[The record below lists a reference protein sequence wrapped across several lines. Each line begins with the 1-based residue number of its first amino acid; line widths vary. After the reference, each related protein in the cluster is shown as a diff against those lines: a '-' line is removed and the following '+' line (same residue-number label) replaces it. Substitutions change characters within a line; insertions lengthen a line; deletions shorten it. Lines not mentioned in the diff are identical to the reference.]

1 MQYMVTCPEIEQ
13 LFLET
18 AVRLCYTK
26 QKQDLY
32 FAKDMHMKKTLKK
45 PKTAFLKDNRFIFL
59 SGICA
64 FVIMMLVYYCYDLIP
79 FGDMTI
85 LRMDLYHQYGPLF
98 AELYDRI
105 TYGGSLLYSW
115 ESGLGS
121 SFLGN
126 FLNYLS
132 SPVTLIILLFGHENI
147 PEAIAAMIVIK
158 AVLSACAFTYYLKAS
173 LRQHNAATAAFGVL
187 YAFCGYFVAYY
198 WNVMWLDAMYLFPFV
213 ILGIEQIIRTGKAK
227 TYCISLI
234 LCFITNYYMA
244 YMVCIFSVLYFLTYY
259 FANYSLT
266 QKFRETLADA
276 PKKPSVIQKLRN
288 SVFFCSGW
296 KFAFYSVVT
305 VGLVAVLL
313 LPLIEVL
320 SNSSATSGSA
330 PTTYKKYFAVFDFL
344 ANHLAANEPT
354 IRSSGSD
361 VLPNVYCGML
371 TLVLV
376 PLFLFCKKIPVREKV
391 SYVCLLAVLYF
402 SFNLNYLN
410 FFWHGFHFPNDL
422 PYRFSFMYSFVLLQM
437 AYKSF
442 MHIRAFSGNQI
453 LATGIG
459 LVGFIV
465 LVEKITSKNIDD
477 ISLLVSLAFAV
488 IYVAVLY
495 LFRNKKL
502 MPSVVSVLLLCCV
515 ISEIALGNTDHY
527 SANQSKESYTSD
539 YADFREIKTKLDEQD
554 GSFYRMELTDLRTR
568 MDPSWYN
575 YNGVSVFSSMAYE
588 KVANIQQDVGMF
600 GNYINSY
607 TYRLQTPV
615 YNAMFGLKYI
625 VDNDST
631 DMNPLL
637 YKELFSSGKFTAYK
651 NLYDLPIAFACGADT
666 ADWASKDAENPF
678 LAQQQ
683 WFYYATG
690 VDNVFR
696 KLTVDYID
704 YNNVMEFLDAD
715 VESGNISFTK
725 EDSTASGSFTMEI
738 TPQRTENVYIYV
750 KSTKTDSATVSANL
764 YSKTFST
771 SEGYILD
778 IGVRP
783 AGETIFVDIPI
794 KNGETAGTVEFYA
807 YSLDATAFKKG
818 YEVLA
823 DDGRLSITSYS
834 DTEIVGSLTAA
845 ENEIVYTSIPYDTN
859 WFVYVDG
866 KRVYSADILSVSD
879 GLLAFR
885 VGAGTHT
892 ITLRYASRGLQ
903 VGSIITCIFI
913 VLATFLII
921 CRRREWLFYKPHIT
935 EKWSNGA
942 VADDA
947 PIAEQSEI
955 AEFLDLDIIVEDT
968 RKPNAEDE
976 HKNK

>member
-1 MQYMVTCPEIEQ
+1 
-13 LFLET
+13 
-18 AVRLCYTK
+18 
-26 QKQDLY
+26 
-32 FAKDMHMKKTLKK
+32 MKTTLKK
-45 PKTAFLKDNRFIFL
+45 PKTTFFKENRFVFL

-105 TYGGSLLYSW
+105 TEGGSLLYSW

-132 SPVTLIILLFGHENI
+132 SPVTLIILLFGRENI
-147 PEAIAAMIVIK
+147 PEAIAAIIVIK
-158 AVLSACAFTYYLKAS
+158 AMLSACAFTYYLKGS
-173 LRQHNAATAAFGVL
+173 LRQHSAATAAFGIL

-213 ILGIEQIIRTGKAK
+213 ILGIERIIRTGRAK
-227 TYCISLI
+227 TYCISLV
-234 LCFITNYYMA
+234 LCFATNYYMA

-259 FANYSLT
+259 FSTYSFT
-266 QKFRETLADA
+266 QKFKEFPDDA
-276 PKKPSVIQKLRN
+276 PKKPSVAQKLRN

-296 KFAFYSVVT
+296 KFAFYSVVA
-305 VGLVAVLL
+305 VGFVAVLL

-320 SNSSATSGSA
+320 STSSATSGQA
-330 PTTYKKYFAVFDFL
+330 PTNYKKYFTAFDFL

-361 VLPNVYCGML
+361 VLPNVYCGIL
-371 TLVLV
+371 TVILV
-376 PLFLFCKKIPVREKV
+376 PLFLFCKKISRREKV
-391 SYVCLLAVLYF
+391 AYTCLLAVLFF
-402 SFNLNYLN
+402 SFNINYLN

-437 AYKSF
+437 AYKAF
-442 MHIRAFSGNQI
+442 MHIREYSSNQI

-465 LVEKITSKNIDD
+465 LVEEITSKNIDD
-477 ISLLVSLAFAV
+477 ISLIVSLAFSV

-495 LFRNKKL
+495 AFRNKKL
-502 MPSVVSVLLLCCV
+502 MTTVVSVLLLCCV

-527 SANQSKESYTSD
+527 TANQSKENYASD
-539 YADFREIKTKLDEQD
+539 YTDFRELKAKLDEQD
-554 GSFYRMELTDLRTR
+554 NSFYRMELTDLRTR

-588 KVANIQQDVGMF
+588 KVANIQQDVGLF

-631 DMNPLL
+631 TMNPLL
-637 YKELFSSGKFTAYK
+637 YREMFSAGKFTAYE
-651 NLYDLPIAFACGADT
+651 NLYALPIAFTCNADA
-666 ADWASKDAENPF
+666 ADWSSSETGNPF

-696 KLTVDYID
+696 KLSVDYID
-704 YNNVMEFLDAD
+704 YNNVAEFLEED
-715 VESGNISFTK
+715 VASGNISFAK
-725 EDSTASGSFTMEI
+725 EDSTTSASFTIEI

-750 KSTKTDSATVSANL
+750 KSAKTDSATVSANL
-764 YSKTFST
+764 FSKTFST

-783 AGETIFVDIPI
+783 AGETVFVDIPI
-794 KNGETAGTVEFYA
+794 KNGETGGTVEFYA
-807 YSLDATAFKKG
+807 YALDASAFKKG
-818 YEVLA
+818 YDLLA
-823 DDGRLSITSYS
+823 DDGQLVLSAYS
-834 DTEIVGSLTAA
+834 DTELTGSLTAK
-845 ENEIVYTSIPYDTN
+845 ENEIIYTSIPYDTN
-859 WFVYVDG
+859 WYVYVDG
-866 KRVYSADILSVSD
+866 KRVRSADILAVSD
-879 GLLAFR
+879 GLMAIR
-885 VGAGTHT
+885 IGAGNHT
-892 ITLRYASRGLQ
+892 ISLHYASSGLQ
-903 VGSIITCIFI
+903 VGSIITCITI
-913 VLATFLII
+913 VLVTFLII
-921 CRRREWLFYKPHIT
+921 CRRREWLFYKPSCT
-935 EKWSNGA
+935 KKWAQN
-942 VADDA
+942 DTDA
-947 PIAEQSEI
+947 EDATGISETPPSDI
-955 AEFLDLDIIVEDT
+955 AEFLDLDIVIEDS
-968 RKPNAEDE
+968 RAPEHSKNNSQNPNNE
-976 HKNK
+976 

>member
-1 MQYMVTCPEIEQ
+1 MG
-13 LFLET
+13 
-18 AVRLCYTK
+18 
-26 QKQDLY
+26 
-32 FAKDMHMKKTLKK
+32 KTLKK
-45 PKTAFLKDNRFIFL
+45 PKTAFFKENRFIFIA
-59 SGICA
+59 GICA
-64 FVIMMLVYYCYDLIP
+64 AAIMLLVYYCYDLIP

-105 TYGGSLLYSW
+105 TEGGSLLYSW

-147 PEAIAAMIVIK
+147 PEAIAAMIFIK

-173 LRQHNAATAAFGVL
+173 LRQHSAATAAFGVL

-213 ILGIEQIIRTGKAK
+213 ILGIERIIRLGKPK
-227 TYCISLI
+227 LYCISLV

-259 FANYSLT
+259 FANYPLT
-266 QKFRETLADA
+266 KKFQEFPADA
-276 PKKPSVIQKLRN
+276 VKKPSFIKKLRN

-296 KFAFYSVVT
+296 KFAFYSILA

-330 PTTYKKYFAVFDFL
+330 PTTYTKYFAVFDFL
-344 ANHLAANEPT
+344 ANHLAAIEPT

-391 SYVCLLAVLYF
+391 SYTCLLAVLYF
-402 SFNLNYLN
+402 SFSINYLN

-437 AYKSF
+437 AYKAF
-442 MHIRAFSGNQI
+442 MHIREYAANQI

-495 LFRNKKL
+495 LFRNKKI
-502 MPSVVSVLLLCCV
+502 MSSVVSVLLLCCV
-515 ISEIALGNTDHY
+515 ISEIALANTDHY
-527 SANQSKESYTSD
+527 TANQSKESYTSD
-539 YADFREIKTKLDEQD
+539 YADFRELKTQLDAYD

-625 VDNDST
+625 VDNNGT
-631 DMNPLL
+631 NMNPLL
-637 YKELFSSGKFTAYK
+637 YKKLFSVDKFTAYE
-651 NLYDLPIAFACGADT
+651 NLYDLPVAFACSADV
-666 ADWASKDAENPF
+666 ADWSSKEANNPF
-678 LAQQQ
+678 MAQQQ

-704 YNNVMEFLDAD
+704 YNNIMEFLDAD
-715 VESGNISFTK
+715 VESGNISFVK
-725 EDSTASGSFTMEI
+725 EDATASASFTLEI
-738 TPQRTENVYIYV
+738 TPERTENVYIYV
-750 KSTKTDSATVSANL
+750 KSSKTDSGTVSANL

-778 IGVRP
+778 LGIRP

-794 KNGETAGTVEFYA
+794 KNGESNGTIEFYA

-818 YEVLA
+818 YEILA
-823 DDGRLSITSYS
+823 DEGQLSISSYS

-859 WFVYVDG
+859 WYVYVDG
-866 KRVYSADILSVSD
+866 KQIYSGDILSVSD

-892 ITLRYASRGLQ
+892 IMLHYASKGLQ
-903 VGSIITCIFI
+903 IGSIITCISI
-913 VLATFLII
+913 VLATFFII

-935 EKWSNGA
+935 GKWEQET
-942 VADDA
+942 VAEECTDGDSSSS
-947 PIAEQSEI
+947 QSDI

-968 RKPNAEDE
+968 RKSE
-976 HKNK
+976 HTKDTPPDDTAQ